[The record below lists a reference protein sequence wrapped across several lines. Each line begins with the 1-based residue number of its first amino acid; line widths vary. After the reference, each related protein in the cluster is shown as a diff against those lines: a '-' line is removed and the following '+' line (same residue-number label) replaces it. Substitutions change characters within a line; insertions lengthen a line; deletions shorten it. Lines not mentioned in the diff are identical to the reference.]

1 MIELIAEIRNH
12 AGDGDAFV
20 VSTVVRTW
28 NSAPRPAGSSMM
40 VTGDGEVVG
49 SVSGG
54 CVEGALY
61 DVSKSVLADG
71 KSAYSTYGVSDD
83 EAFAVGLTCGGTIE
97 VFTER
102 IRMNDEW
109 VSELLRNRGES
120 EGFAIATVVRGDA
133 WVGTHLVISPTGF
146 VGSTGSERL
155 DGAIFDDALGMVAN
169 GNSGLL
175 RYGIDGQRLETE
187 IEVFVNSS
195 APKARLIIFGAIDF
209 AAALSRL
216 GKFLGYHV
224 TVCDARSIFA
234 TRKRFPD
241 ADDVIVDWPHRYLST
256 QKVDS
261 RTVIAVLTH
270 DPKFDVPVLKIALE
284 SSAGYVG
291 AMGSRRTHRDR
302 VARLREE
309 GVSPESIA
317 RLHSPIGLD
326 LGSRTPEETALSIA
340 AEIVKY
346 RWGGTGLPLRES
358 EGPIHL

>member
-1 MIELIAEIRNH
+1 MIELIAEIRNQVGK
-12 AGDGDAFV
+12 ADAFS
-20 VSTVVRTW
+20 VSTVVKTW

-40 VTGDGEVVG
+40 VTVDNEVIG

-61 DVSKSVLADG
+61 EVAKSVLADG
-71 KSAYSTYGVSDD
+71 KSAYSVYGVSDD

-102 IRMNDEW
+102 IQMDDEW
-109 VSELLRNRGES
+109 VSELLRRQDDS
-120 EGFAIATVVRGDA
+120 EAFAVATVVRGDSR
-133 WVGTHLVISPTGF
+133 VGTHLLLSSSGF

-155 DGAIFDDALGMVAN
+155 DQAILDDALGLLAS

-175 RYGIDGQRLETE
+175 RYGVDGQRLGTE

-195 APKARLIIFGAIDF
+195 APRARLIIFGAIDF
-209 AAALSRL
+209 AAALAKL

-241 ADDVIVDWPHRYLST
+241 ADEVVVDWPHRYLVT

-261 RTVIAVLTH
+261 RTVLAVLTH

-284 SSAGYVG
+284 SSAGYIG

-302 VARLREE
+302 VARLRDE
-309 GVSPESIA
+309 GVSLESIA

-358 EGPIHL
+358 EGPIHI

>member
-20 VSTVVRTW
+20 VSTVVKTW

-40 VTGDGEVVG
+40 VTGDDEVVG

-61 DVSKSVLADG
+61 DVSKFVLADG
-71 KSAYSTYGVSDD
+71 KCAYSTYGVSDD

-102 IRMNDEW
+102 ICMNDEW

-120 EGFAIATVVRGDA
+120 EGFAVATVVRGDA

-155 DGAIFDDALGMVAN
+155 DEAIFDDALGMVAN

-209 AAALSRL
+209 AAALARL

-234 TRKRFPD
+234 TKKRFAD
-241 ADDVIVDWPHRYLST
+241 ADEVVIDWPHRYLAT
-256 QKVDS
+256 QTIDP
-261 RTVIAVLTH
+261 RMAIAVLTH

>member
-12 AGDGDAFV
+12 AGDGDAFA
-20 VSTVVRTW
+20 VSTVVKTW

-40 VTGDGEVVG
+40 VTRNGEVVG

-61 DVSKSVLADG
+61 DVSNSVLADG
-71 KSAYSTYGVSDD
+71 KCAYSIYGVSDD

-102 IRMNDEW
+102 IQMNDEW

-120 EGFAIATVVRGDA
+120 EGFAVATVVRGDA

-146 VGSTGSERL
+146 VGSTGSKRL
-155 DGAIFDDALGMVAN
+155 DEAIFDDALGLVAN

-195 APKARLIIFGAIDF
+195 APKGRLIIFGAIDF
-209 AAALSRL
+209 AAALARL

-224 TVCDARSIFA
+224 TVCDARPIFA

-241 ADDVIVDWPHRYLST
+241 ADEVVVDWPHRYLAT
-256 QKVDS
+256 QTIDS

-302 VARLREE
+302 VARLRDE
-309 GVSPESIA
+309 GVRPESIA

-358 EGPIHL
+358 EGPIHI